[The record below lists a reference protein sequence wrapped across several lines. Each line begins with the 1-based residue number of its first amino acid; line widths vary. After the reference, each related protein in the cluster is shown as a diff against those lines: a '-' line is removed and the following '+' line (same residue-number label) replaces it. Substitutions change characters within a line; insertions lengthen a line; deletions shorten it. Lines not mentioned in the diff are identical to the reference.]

1 MECKSFSPRLS
12 SPTSSDDEPESV
24 TRLISRAE
32 DLDAG
37 RVFQRDSLDLATNR
51 SLFEYGHNF
60 EDVPDWLKIEQ
71 PSKLPLKAVLRYM
84 VENHLKTSVQVKIA
98 KLYFNCHVIVLQVYS
113 KYFMDLPEIPLVVT
127 LPDDKVSQK
136 AFLLVYQWMLSD
148 NPRLDRKNIIAVFMA
163 ATYLR
168 IDALLQHCWKYF
180 EDTNCFN
187 EATACIMYVEAKN
200 NPALDIVR
208 NLMLTRIH
216 KFLLTFVATHDFLD
230 MPISHVVYL
239 LSSNEI
245 CVNTE
250 VEVRAKTII
259 IAIIFLYIFVCF
271 NRYFSLLFD
280 GWDSIGRNVER
291 MWTAWS
297 VASAST
303 LCRCGICSA
312 HVVWR
317 RTS

>member
-1 MECKSFSPRLS
+1 MECKSCSPRLS

-230 MPISHVVYL
+230 MPISHIVYL

-303 LCRCGICSA
+303 
-312 HVVWR
+312 
-317 RTS
+317 